1 MRKISVLSAIL
12 LTACVTINIYFPAAA
27 AEKAADEIIK
37 DIQKNAPQQIEP
49 KPQSSLPGWQASI
62 YQVID
67 RAINVV
73 VSPAQADEAN
83 LAIDSAEIRQ
93 LRAAM
98 EARYPSLQPLYAA
111 GYIGI
116 QADGLLAVR
125 DIGSV
130 PLKDRNQVNKLVAA
144 ENADRQNL
152 YQAIANANGHPEWA
166 AQIKSTFAA
175 RWVSNA
181 QPGWWYQSS
190 GSWKQK

>member
-1 MRKISVLSAIL
+1 MRKISVLSAVL

-37 DIQKNAPQQIEP
+37 DIQNVAPQKGEP
-49 KPQSSLPGWQASI
+49 KAGLPDWQVGV
-62 YQVID
+62 YQALDSAID
-67 RAINVV
+67 LV
-73 VSPAQADEAN
+73 VSPAQAEGAD
-83 LAIDSAEIRQ
+83 LSIDSAEIRQ

-98 EARYPSLQPLYAA
+98 ESRFTSLRPLYAA

-116 QADGLLAVR
+116 QANGLLAVR
-125 DIGSV
+125 EITSV

-144 ENADRQNL
+144 ENADRQSL

-166 AQIKSTFAA
+166 AQIKSTFAG

-181 QPGWWYQSS
+181 QSGWWYQSS